1 MRKISA
7 LIFIFFLNTLLIPL
21 EPQPA
26 AANEFIMPPLK
37 GQPDQEEI
45 LIIETPQPVDSTR
58 IREELKPYT
67 SVKLRH
73 VFTEVLYGYS
83 IKGKQSDITE
93 FLAAHPQ
100 STQLT
105 TAKAQTYTIKR
116 DSTIPFVGAEKTRGY
131 FDQNGNR
138 LTGEGVKVGIID
150 TGMDLHHRDLER
162 NFKGGR
168 DVVDGDKEPME
179 TLPGNG
185 YSTIHGTHVAGI
197 IAANG
202 TLQGM
207 APNADLFI
215 YRALGPGGRGT
226 TDQVLAAIEA
236 AVKDKVDIINLSLGS
251 EVNGPDLPLSKA
263 LDKVAEKGILPVVA
277 SGNSGPGDWTI
288 GTPATSAKSLAV
300 GASTPPTDVPYLSV
314 NNERIRLLSIDK
326 TEQWKET
333 RYTDLLDGGLGS
345 PEELK
350 GSFGKI
356 ALIQRG
362 KYTFE
367 EKIKNA
373 EKAGAKGVLLY
384 NNTKGLFAAMISA
397 EKDIPAAV
405 ISMEAGKKLLK
416 SKSRASITLIN
427 EQDKLAPFSSRGP
440 VTVNWMIK
448 PDVTAPGVDI
458 NSTIPDGYMSLQGTS
473 MAAPHVSGAAAILK
487 QAHPEWKGAELKAAL
502 MLSAKEIS
510 DEEGIPYKVYEQGAG
525 RIRVDRALQLDTL
538 VFPSSISMGGLQEQK
553 KKHLE
558 KKIVIR
564 NEGRETKTY
573 SFQPA
578 DSKHDLRW
586 ELPLGFKLNPGEE
599 KSVTV
604 RAIIKK
610 FPEKHVLWEGRLL
623 LEEGTNEYSL
633 PYLIAA
639 GTPDYP
645 RIMGFAAVPGDE
657 PDTLRYEA
665 YLPGGAEEFALA
677 LFNQETLQLL
687 AVLDQKQQAAGM
699 IGNQVA
705 LPSSIKGKTFYAV
718 AFAKAG
724 GDEDYQ
730 ENLIE
735 WYR

>member
-7 LIFIFFLNTLLIPL
+7 LIFFFFLSNLLIPL

-26 AANEFIMPPLK
+26 AAKAFKMPPLK
-37 GQPDQEEI
+37 QQPDQEEI

-58 IREELKPYT
+58 IREELKPYP

-73 VFTEVLYGYS
+73 VFTKVLYGYS
-83 IKGKQSDITE
+83 IKGKQSEITE
-93 FLAAHPQ
+93 FLAAHPK
-100 STQLT
+100 STKLT
-105 TAKAQTYTIKR
+105 TTKAQTYTIKR

-138 LTGEGVKVGIID
+138 LTGKGVKVGIID

-207 APNADLFI
+207 APNADLYI

-263 LDKVAEKGILPVVA
+263 LDKVADKGILPVVA

-300 GASTPPTDVPYLSV
+300 GASTPPTDVPYLRIGK
-314 NNERIRLLSIDK
+314 EKIRLLSIDK
-326 TEQWKET
+326 TEQWKEI
-333 RYTDLLDGGLGS
+333 RYTDVYDGGLGS
-345 PEELK
+345 PVELK

-367 EKIKNA
+367 EKIENA

-384 NNTKGLFAAMISA
+384 NNTKGLFAAMVSTD
-397 EKDIPAAV
+397 KDIPAAV
-405 ISMEAGKKLLK
+405 ISLEEGKKLLNTR
-416 SKSRASITLIN
+416 SRVSITLNN
-427 EQDKLAPFSSRGP
+427 EQDRLAPFSSKGP

-487 QAHPEWKGAELKAAL
+487 QAHPGWKGPQLKAAL

-510 DEEGIPYKVYEQGAG
+510 DGNGIPYKVYEQGAG
-525 RIRVDRALQLDTL
+525 RIQVDKALQLETF
-538 VFPSSISMGGLQEQK
+538 VYPASISMGGLQDQK
-553 KKHLE
+553 KKYLE
-558 KKIVIR
+558 RKITIQ
-564 NEGRETKTY
+564 NQGKEPKTY
-573 SFQPA
+573 SLHPA
-578 DSKHDLRW
+578 ELKDDLRW
-586 ELPLGFKLNPGEE
+586 ELPMSFELKPGEE

-610 FPEKHVLWEGRLL
+610 FPDKHVLWEGKLL
-623 LEEGTNEYSL
+623 LDEGTNEYTL

-677 LFNQETLQLL
+677 LFDQETLQLL
-687 AVLDQKQQAAGM
+687 AILDQKQQAAGM
-699 IGNQVA
+699 IGNQVD

-718 AFAKAG
+718 AFAKAK